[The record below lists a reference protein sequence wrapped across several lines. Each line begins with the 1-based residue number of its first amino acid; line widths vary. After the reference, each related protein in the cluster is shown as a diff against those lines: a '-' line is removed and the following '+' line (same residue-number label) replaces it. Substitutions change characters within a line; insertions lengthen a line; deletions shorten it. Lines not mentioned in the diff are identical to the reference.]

1 MLLVFLTS
9 SLLLVT
15 LAVGQSMGGVL
26 TMASGFMPAELR
38 GVTGIAG
45 TALLAGANKERGMLL
60 FVTDGSDYPWTCLCP
75 TASQLTVYKKSYP
88 NLAADKCP
96 EDQKMGCRPPQVD
109 MTGAPEPQFN
119 VPKAPGSIR

>member
-1 MLLVFLTS
+1 
-9 SLLLVT
+9 
-15 LAVGQSMGGVL
+15 
-26 TMASGFMPAELR
+26 MASGFMPPELR
-38 GVTGIAG
+38 GVAG
-45 TALLAGANKERGMLL
+45 MAGNALLAKANKAQGMLL

-75 TASQLTVYKKSYP
+75 TASQLTAYKKNNP

-96 EDQKMGCRPPQVD
+96 EDQTMGCRPPQVD